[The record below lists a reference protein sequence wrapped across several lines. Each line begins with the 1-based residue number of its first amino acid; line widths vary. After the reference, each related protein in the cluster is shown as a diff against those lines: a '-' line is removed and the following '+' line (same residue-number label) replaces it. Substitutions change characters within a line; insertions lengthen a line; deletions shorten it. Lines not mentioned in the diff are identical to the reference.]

1 MQGQI
6 NRRRLLLAL
15 PVIALALLGL
25 WFGLTGFSL
34 SALDEPGRVET
45 YLATKAKRP
54 LVARSAR
61 NSSPT
66 PPPTDAAAAI
76 KGQML
81 FVGRC
86 SACHGIDG
94 RTPTEIGR
102 WLYPYASDLGSPRV
116 QEWSD
121 RELFWIIQ
129 NGIRLTGMPGFGKL
143 HSDEDIWALARYVR
157 SLGAQPQE

>member
-1 MQGQI
+1 
-6 NRRRLLLAL
+6 
-15 PVIALALLGL
+15 
-25 WFGLTGFSL
+25 
-34 SALDEPGRVET
+34 
-45 YLATKAKRP
+45 
-54 LVARSAR
+54 
-61 NSSPT
+61 
-66 PPPTDAAAAI
+66 
-76 KGQML
+76 ML

-102 WLYPYASDLGSPRV
+102 WLYPRASDLGSPRV

-157 SLGAQPQE
+157 SLGTQSQK